1 MWPFILTRTIT
12 LEKTIAASRSD
23 VLKILH
29 DPQQVLANNPMV
41 VSVVQDNS
49 EPSWYTVTERIPL
62 VGSWATHTKFRTQWM
77 QSMDGCDV
85 EVHAALWT
93 RLKNEMRVRE
103 LNAEEGSVLL
113 HEQVVVQVKRF
124 SSAWVSVLTQYFSG
138 VVFIFSFHR
147 VHHGQRPS

>member
-1 MWPFILTRTIT
+1 MWPFILTHTIT
-12 LEKTIAASRSD
+12 LEKAIAASRSD

-62 VGSWATHTKFRTQWM
+62 VGSWATHTRFRTQWM
-77 QSMDGCDV
+77 QSTDGCDV

-93 RLKNEMRVRE
+93 RLKNELRVRE
-103 LNAEEGSVLL
+103 LNAEESSEGTVLL
-113 HEQVVVQVKRF
+113 HEQVVVQGLFLFFPFIVSTMVK
-124 SSAWVSVLTQYFSG
+124 G
-138 VVFIFSFHR
+138 HR
-147 VHHGQRPS
+147 NFMNTLANKMENH